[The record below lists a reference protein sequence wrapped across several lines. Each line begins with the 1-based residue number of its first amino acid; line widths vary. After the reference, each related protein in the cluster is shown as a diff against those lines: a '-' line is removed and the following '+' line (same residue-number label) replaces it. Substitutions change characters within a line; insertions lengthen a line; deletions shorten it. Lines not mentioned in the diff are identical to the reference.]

1 MTRWDSAAAPLF
13 AVTARE
19 GVWDYVTRAPP
30 LACCTH
36 PALCKHSLT
45 RYHQTPIKDTL
56 TLTDACAHSQTRT
69 FSNSVKM
76 GNRW

>member
-30 LACCTH
+30 PACYTH
-36 PALCKHSLT
+36 SV
-45 RYHQTPIKDTL
+45 QTL
-56 TLTDACAHSQTRT
+56 THTLP
-69 FSNSVKM
+69 SNTHQRHPHT
-76 GNRW
+76 N

>member
-30 LACCTH
+30 PACCTH

-56 TLTDACAHSQTRT
+56 TDEDIFQLRKNGQSMVII
-69 FSNSVKM
+69 S
-76 GNRW
+76 